1 MTEDSPTPKLDRE
14 RILAAA
20 VDLADEIGLQGFTIR
35 RLATALDAGPMTIY
49 HYLPSKEA
57 IIDGMVDSVFTEID
71 LPPTDGEWTAAIRA
85 RCISARRVLNRH
97 PWAPPVMESRTNPGP
112 ATLRHHDAVIACLLG
127 GGLSIQL
134 TAHAYA
140 VLDSY
145 LYGFTLEEAQLPGSG
160 GAEMTDM
167 AREMAS
173 AMAAEYPSLTRLA
186 VEHVLQPGYSFG
198 DSFEFGLDL
207 ILAGFNRA
215 AQAELS
221 R

>member
-207 ILAGFNRA
+207 ILDGFKRA

>member
-1 MTEDSPTPKLDRE
+1 MTEESPTPKLDRE

-207 ILAGFNRA
+207 ILDGFKRA

>member
-167 AREMAS
+167 AREMGS
-173 AMAAEYPSLTRLA
+173 ELAAEYPSLNRLE

-207 ILAGFNRA
+207 ILDGFKRA